1 MQAFL
6 GVGILFN
13 LCHFVYEQGIVVQG
27 GVEWFSILFFII
39 VNIQAFCVKLYDMY
53 INLIYL

>member
-13 LCHFVYEQGIVVQG
+13 PCHFVYEQGIVVHG
-27 GVEWFSILFFII
+27 GV
-39 VNIQAFCVKLYDMY
+39 K
-53 INLIYL
+53 